1 MIEYSFFKNVSTKC
15 LFQFTSFMS
24 TSTKYQNWNY
34 TLNILMQKWKIV
46 YQHLNGFIEKQRFNK
61 YLLNNVTNF
70 SPSGA
75 KVLSSYIQKNS
86 LLVGSEGSVLSINV
100 ISQSWSNPWWSSLK
114 KMLMEVVLLGKEI
127 YQRLTQ
133 HAVDHTPCK
142 IEGKQYTYI
151 SLYTSQL
158 QLSRMF
164 TIIRWI

>member
-100 ISQSWSNPWWSSLK
+100 ISQS
-114 KMLMEVVLLGKEI
+114 
-127 YQRLTQ
+127 
-133 HAVDHTPCK
+133 
-142 IEGKQYTYI
+142 
-151 SLYTSQL
+151 
-158 QLSRMF
+158 
-164 TIIRWI
+164 